1 MAPEC
6 RLCQEA
12 PETFIHLMTECP
24 RLAQQRQDIF
34 LDKEPDSTPD
44 WKIGKLKKFILTTA
58 VYDMLTEKDHY
69 NALNIIQIQH
79 NYLSSAE
86 SD

>member
-6 RLCQEA
+6 RLCEEA
-12 PETFIHLMTECP
+12 PETFIHLLTECP
-24 RLAQQRQDIF
+24 RLTQHRQHIF
-34 LDKEPDSTPD
+34 LDNIPDGTLE
-44 WKIGKLKKFILTTA
+44 WKIGKIKKFILTTA

-69 NALNIIQIQH
+69 NALNIIQIHH
-79 NYLSSAE
+79 NYSSSAE